1 MISNNLRTKLYLDHV
16 VLTIRDIHRTKQ
28 FYEKIFGEPDY
39 QTDEGIMFLMGPTRL
54 FFTLP
59 RGPQAPND
67 RFDPTRV
74 GLEHIAVG
82 VKNIDDLTAI
92 AKALDEGSIKHSGI
106 HLDNHSNKEKIW
118 LDDPDKIRVEFYI
131 RPGGSADNA
140 SA

>member
-1 MISNNLRTKLYLDHV
+1 MIPANLRANLYLDHV
-16 VLTIRDIHRTKQ
+16 VLTVSNLDRAKD
-28 FYEKIFGEPDY
+28 FYTKIFGAPDF
-39 QTDEGIMFLMGPTRL
+39 QRETGFMFQMGPTRL

-82 VKNIDDLTAI
+82 VKTVDALKAYAT
-92 AKALDEGSIKHSGI
+92 ALDEAGIKHSGI
-106 HLDNHSNKEKIW
+106 HIDSHSNKEKIW

-131 RPGGSADNA
+131 ASGGGADNA

>member
-1 MISNNLRTKLYLDHV
+1 MKRSSENPIIKQMKGSCFTWGRQDYFSPCPVDHRRRT
-16 VLTIRDIHRTKQ
+16 TGSI
-28 FYEKIFGEPDY
+28 
-39 QTDEGIMFLMGPTRL
+39 
-54 FFTLP
+54 
-59 RGPQAPND
+59 
-67 RFDPTRV
+67 PTRV

-92 AKALDEGSIKHSGI
+92 AKALDEASIKHSGI